1 MVAYRAGPAA
11 RGRCL
16 RPSIGPMPS
25 APRATIVDPMTVVL
39 AIAVL
44 LLVGVVL
51 YLLLGRQEEPVAEP
65 DLGPAIQEATQ
76 NVASQMMSNLLRANE
91 EARKVDVAN
100 AAAALDRR
108 QGEIDKS
115 QLEIR
120 QLADRIA
127 KGQEKIEHEVRRRG
141 EVDLQTRTL
150 LEQVGQTV
158 GNLNSET
165 AGLKKALR
173 QPQTRGQWGE
183 MQLRRCIEIAGMTE
197 HVDFELQE
205 TLRTEEGQL
214 RPDARF
220 MLPEG
225 RSFVADSKVS
235 FEAFL
240 DAQEAE
246 DESTRQIHLARLA
259 RQAREHVRSL
269 STKDYQGQ
277 FKAGE
282 VPDLVICFMPNEP
295 AMHAALAADP
305 ELFEYALERNVLL
318 VGPTSLIGLLRT
330 MELGW
335 RQERMVAEAAEI
347 AEAAKTLHGR
357 FSRFLGEFERV
368 GKGLT
373 TAAGAYDKAVGSME
387 ARLLPSLRKVEGMGV
402 APGKEIEPPEPTQIT
417 VRQISAPE
425 LREASA
431 PETGPAGE
439 RDAA

>member
-1 MVAYRAGPAA
+1 
-11 RGRCL
+11 
-16 RPSIGPMPS
+16 
-25 APRATIVDPMTVVL
+25 MTVVL

-44 LLVGVVL
+44 ILVAAVL
-51 YLLLGRQEEPVAEP
+51 YLTLGRKEEPAAEP
-65 DLGPAIQEATQ
+65 DLGPAIQEATAQ
-76 NVASQMMSNLLRANE
+76 VASQMMSNLLQANE

-100 AAAALDRR
+100 AEAALDKR
-108 QGEIDKS
+108 QGEIDKR
-115 QLEIR
+115 QVEMR

-158 GNLNSET
+158 GNLNAET

-205 TLRTEEGQL
+205 TLRTEDGQL

-220 MLPEG
+220 LLPEG

-235 FEAFL
+235 FDAFL

-246 DESTRQIHLARLA
+246 DESTRQIHLSRLA

-282 VPDLVICFMPNEP
+282 TPDLVICFMPNEP

-347 AEAAKTLHGR
+347 AEAAGTLHAR

-425 LREASA
+425 LREAA
-431 PETGPAGE
+431 AEPGGPGE